1 MDRST
6 ITHLRIPFSIFLLP
20 VFLFALSQSDGTETK
35 NAWLIFVILHFLLYP
50 ASNAYNSYYDK
61 DEGSIGLI
69 KNPPP
74 VTKKLLYT
82 AWALDIVALIIAWA
96 GGLGWFFIGYL
107 VVYGAISKA
116 YSHPSIRLK
125 KYPITSLILVSTFQG
140 FLTYLAITQSLVQLP
155 PAFLLHIEHLLPAAI
170 TTTNLLAVYP
180 ITQIYQHDED
190 KKRGDLTYSRMIGI
204 GGTFLNAAVFFS
216 LSFLGFILYFYT
228 IQQEASILLLA
239 ACMGPVMIFFSMWWL
254 KTNKNPSL
262 ADYTHTMYLNALA
275 SFCLNLFFG
284 LLCLKILD

>member
-6 ITHLRIPFSIFLLP
+6 ITHLRIPFSVFLLP
-20 VFLFALSQSDGTETK
+20 VFLFALSQSDGTNTA
-35 NAWLIFVILHFLLYP
+35 NAWFIFVILHFLLYP

-61 DEGSIGLI
+61 DEGSIGMI

-82 AWALDIVALIIAWA
+82 AWTLDIVAVMVAWA
-96 GGLGWFFIGYL
+96 ANLGGFFIGYL
-107 VVYGAISKA
+107 LVYGFISKA

-125 KYPITSLILVSTFQG
+125 KYPVISLVMVSIFQG
-140 FLTYLAITQSLVQLP
+140 FFTYIAVSQSLALLP
-155 PAFLLHIEHLLPAAI
+155 PASLLSITYLLPAAI

-180 ITQIYQHDED
+180 ITQIYQHEED

-204 GGTFLNAAVFFS
+204 NGTFANAAVFFS
-216 LSFLGFILYFYT
+216 LSFLGFILYFFS
-228 IQQEASILLLA
+228 IQQETAILLLA
-239 ACMGPVMIFFSMWWL
+239 VCMSPVMIFFSIWWL
-254 KTNKNPSL
+254 KTNKNQSL

-275 SFCLNLFFG
+275 SLCLNVFFG
-284 LLCLKILD
+284 LLCLGH